1 MSQAILSQIEQN
13 ILQLPIDEQLL
24 LISRVAERLR
34 SKIEGSKD
42 FDSEIEEMANDES
55 IQRELKEIEKDF
67 RYTEFDGLAE

>member
-1 MSQAILSQIEQN
+1 MSQMVLSQIEHN

-34 SKIEGSKD
+34 SKIDVGKD
-42 FDSEIEEMANDES
+42 FDSALVDMANDEN

-67 RYTEFDGLAE
+67 RYTEYDGLAE

>member
-34 SKIEGSKD
+34 SKIEGVKD
-42 FDSEIEEMANDES
+42 FDSELEEMANDEN

>member
-1 MSQAILSQIEQN
+1 MSQMVLSQIEQN
-13 ILQLPIDEQLL
+13 ILQLPVDEQIL

-34 SKIEGSKD
+34 NKIDDEKNFESQLA
-42 FDSEIEEMANDES
+42 EMANDEH

>member
-13 ILQLPIDEQLL
+13 ILQLPVDEQLL
-24 LISRVAERLR
+24 LIARVAERLR
-34 SKIEGSKD
+34 GRIEGENTFESKLA
-42 FDSEIEEMANDES
+42 EMANDEN

>member
-1 MSQAILSQIEQN
+1 MSQTILSQIEQN
-13 ILQLPIDEQLL
+13 ILQLPVDEQLL

-34 SKIEGSKD
+34 GKIDGENN
-42 FDSEIEEMANDES
+42 FESELAEMANDEN